1 MKKLETTA
9 KPTTRDLAREAGVSI
24 ATVDRVLNGRS
35 GVRRQTIER
44 VNKAVEELGFVRD
57 ISAANLARRRSYRFL
72 FVLPAAPGQFQ
83 SELLNRIDEAN
94 KAFLS
99 ERVHVETVYVVEN
112 DAHAIAST
120 LDDVDP
126 EQTDGIAIMAPASPQ
141 VRDAIERLTRNGIN
155 VVSLISRQVN
165 SDEAHFVGIDNVA
178 AGRTAARLMGW
189 FSQGRDGDIL
199 VVCDTM
205 NSIDTLERRYGFDE
219 IINADFSALR
229 VLPSV
234 ECYSESD
241 RTRVVLRNVIDRHP
255 DVLGVYVAVSEA
267 ERVVP
272 ALADINTDKSLK
284 IIAHER
290 TPFTEAALE
299 AGRISAV
306 IAQNPGHVVR
316 SALRVLRAWIDGRET
331 IQSQEAIRIE
341 ILIAENL

>member
-1 MKKLETTA
+1 MKKLEANA

-35 GVRRQTIER
+35 GVRRQTIDK
-44 VNKAVEELGFVRD
+44 VNRAVEKLGFVRD
-57 ISAANLARRRSYRFL
+57 ISAANLARKRSYRFL
-72 FVLPAAPGQFQ
+72 FVLPASPGQFQ

-94 KAFLS
+94 TALMS
-99 ERVHVETVYVVEN
+99 ERVHAETVYVAEN
-112 DAHAIAST
+112 DAHAIASA
-120 LDDVDP
+120 LDGIDP
-126 EQTDGIAIMAPASPQ
+126 GQTDGIAIMAPASPQ
-141 VRDAIERLTRNGIN
+141 VRDAIERLIRNGIN
-155 VVSLISRQVN
+155 VVSFISRQVN

-178 AGRTAARLMGW
+178 AGRTAGRLMGW
-189 FSQGRDGDIL
+189 FSQNRGGDIL

-205 NSIDTLERRYGFDE
+205 NAIDTLERRYGFDQ
-219 IINADFSALR
+219 IINAEFAALR

-234 ECYSESD
+234 ECYSDSQ
-241 RTRVVLRNVIDRHP
+241 RTRTVLRNVIDRHP
-255 DVLGVYVAVSEA
+255 AVLGVYVAVSEA

-272 ALADINTDKSLK
+272 ALVDIMADRSPL

-290 TPFTEAALE
+290 TPFTEAALRT
-299 AGRISAV
+299 GRISAV

-316 SALRVLRAWIDGRET
+316 SALRVLKAWIDGRQT